1 MADKETAFERR
12 LHSKSTDLEA
22 GMTYLVGVAVF
33 RPAQSPAGSD
43 PYELLVVKRA
53 SHEVAFPDNWE
64 LPGGHVEA
72 GENVKE
78 CVERETVEETGLV
91 VERILGEFDELR
103 WTSKSKGRVNVQFN
117 YAVSVVQPMDIRLN
131 PEEHSEHRWIV
142 ENDVDGLLM
151 TSAMNKVLHDTFKFA
166 TTNAVL

>member
-1 MADKETAFERR
+1 MANTETAFERR
-12 LHSKSTDLEA
+12 LHSKSTDLAA

-33 RPAQSPAGSD
+33 RLAQSPAGSN
-43 PYELLVVKRA
+43 PHELLVVKRA
-53 SHEVAFPDNWE
+53 SHEEAFPDNWE

-91 VERILGEFDELR
+91 VDHVLGEFDELR
-103 WTSKSKGRVNVQFN
+103 WTSKSKGRVNVQYN
-117 YAVSVVQPMDIRLN
+117 YVVSVLQPMDIRLN

-142 ENDVDGLLM
+142 EDEVDGLPM
-151 TSAMNKVLHDTFKFA
+151 TPEMNKVLHDSFKFA
-166 TTNAVL
+166 KTDPAL